1 MSRPVRP
8 LVLSLGFALLASILA
23 SAGCGK
29 KSSTTP
35 QPAAEPAG
43 SVEPATPAPPAEPAV
58 KPTPSD
64 AELNALFA
72 RTVEFLGQFA
82 DAVANN
88 EQDCKKMA
96 AAMTAVFDAH
106 KDLLAEAKSYEG
118 NTEVDAKADAYM
130 KEHSPQV
137 EAAVGK
143 MMTGMQAC
151 AEDPEVQKAMEQF
164 DAM

>member
-82 DAVANN
+82 
-88 EQDCKKMA
+88 A
-96 AAMTAVFDAH
+96 AIFLQSCSLFATAMTAVFDAH
-106 KDLLAEAKSYEG
+106 KDVLAEAKSYEG

-151 AEDPEVQKAMEQF
+151 AEDPDVQKAMEQF